1 MNAVANRIGAWVA
14 SEAGAMPVL
23 KPGGMEEMLSEIS

>member
-23 KPGGMEEMLSEIS
+23 KSGGMEKLLSEVD